1 MANAQVIKD
10 VHVLEILLVLCAI
23 PVGQIGM
30 EKTVVCFLGHAS
42 IATAKVGVFQILRN
56 VSVKNNLLVQL
67 ARYAPQTFSAPIV
80 PDTVILFRPVMVKEC
95 ATQMDFAL

>member
-1 MANAQVIKD
+1 MKD
-10 VHVLEILLVLCAI
+10 VCVLETLQDQCAMLVGL
-23 PVGQIGM
+23 IGT
-30 EKTVVCFLGHAS
+30 ERIAVSSLGRASSATPKEDVFL
-42 IATAKVGVFQILRN
+42 ILRN
-56 VSVKNNLLVQL
+56 VSVKNNLLVQR